1 MIEALVGSLNC
12 ERVLVFLQ
20 AREKGSHRADQRVRP
35 ISVIPDHDPESIM
48 SDAYEDRFDV
58 AMLISGDSDLTG
70 PVEAIRK
77 IYPQKKI
84 IIAFPN
90 RISIQLK
97 QIANASFVIGRKKF
111 KDSQLPDQVLKRYGR
126 HKRSKC

>member
-1 MIEALVGSLNC
+1 
-12 ERVLVFLQ
+12 
-20 AREKGSHRADQRVRP
+20 
-35 ISVIPDHDPESIM
+35 M

-84 IIAFPN
+84 IIAFPPN

-97 QIANASFVIGRKKF
+97 QIANAS
-111 KDSQLPDQVLKRYGR
+111 S
-126 HKRSKC
+126 